1 MLWHKAVGT
10 GPSHVI
16 VLHGWFNLFNLFS
29 GVCDRDETALGLIA
43 ESVGCR
49 LSDVWMKRLL
59 KQARDL
65 PACFLRLTTCVMP
78 SS

>member
-16 VLHGWFNLFNLFS
+16 VLHGWFNFFS
-29 GVCDRDETALGLIA
+29 GVYDRHETALDLIA